1 MGTNIDVQKW
11 GVFGGIIGIL
21 TPILLNFLSNLN
33 IPGISITQATIAVDF
48 QLPNVGLAGW
58 LGDIVGVSLASI
70 PGNVYIM
77 AAIGGALFAIVGA
90 FAVNALG
97 MLSGT
102 PGIRLA
108 KVLAAGTLLAAW
120 IPNIIGGEGFGI
132 PSIASLVA
140 LSVSSLVLG
149 FLYFQGFKA
158 AGQSNLIP

>member
-1 MGTNIDVQKW
+1 MGNIDIKKW
-11 GVFGGIIGIL
+11 GVFGAIIGVL
-21 TPILLNFLSNLN
+21 TPIVLNFLSNLN
-33 IPGISITQATIAVDF
+33 IPGISVTQATIAVDF

-70 PGNVYIM
+70 PGSVYIM

-90 FAVNALG
+90 FVVNALG

-120 IPNIIGGEGFGI
+120 IPTILGGGGFALPGFATL
-132 PSIASLVA
+132 IALA
-140 LSVSSLVLG
+140 VSSLVLG

-158 AGQSNLIP
+158 VGQANLIP